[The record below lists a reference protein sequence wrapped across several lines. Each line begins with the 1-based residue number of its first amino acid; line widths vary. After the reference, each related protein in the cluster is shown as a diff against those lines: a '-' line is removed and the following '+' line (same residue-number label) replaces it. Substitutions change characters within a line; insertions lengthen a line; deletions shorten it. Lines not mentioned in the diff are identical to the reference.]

1 MFGHLWSHAATGYCL
16 SYPRDAGVWT
26 DQEAYRLYREK
37 LVRLRELYMGQLA
50 HLKHAMQERRRRF
63 LMEWQA
69 AGGTR
74 AEGEQK

>member
-1 MFGHLWSHAATGYCL
+1 M
-16 SYPRDAGVWT
+16 
-26 DQEAYRLYREK
+26 
-37 LVRLRELYMGQLA
+37 RLRELYMGQLA

-74 AEGEQK
+74 AEGEQARLSTKLV